1 MKILI
6 ADDHALIRRGLKQ
19 IVDEEFP
26 NGVTGEAQDC
36 REVLEMVRTDEWD
49 IVVLDLNMPGGYGLE
64 VLKQIKVIRPKLPVL
79 VLSMYT
85 EDQFGAL
92 VLREGAA
99 GYLNKKTAP
108 EELVKAIRKVV
119 DGGKY
124 VSASLAEKLAME
136 IDKGVEKPLHKTLS
150 NREYQVFIMLASGK
164 SVGEIAEDL
173 SLSEKTVRQ
182 FRARLLLKMKM
193 RNNVELAH
201 YAMANK
207 LIGS

>member
-6 ADDHALIRRGLKQ
+6 ADDHGLIRRGLKQ
-19 IVDEEFP
+19 IVEEEFP
-26 NGVTGEAQDC
+26 NGHMGEAEDC
-36 REVLEMVRTDEWD
+36 RQVLEMVRTDDWD
-49 IVVLDLNMPGGYGLE
+49 LVVLDLNMPGGYGLE
-64 VLKQIKVIRPKLPVL
+64 VLKQLKVIRPKLPVL

-85 EDQFGAL
+85 EDQFGAV

-99 GYLNKKTAP
+99 GYLTKRAAP
-108 EELVKAIRKVV
+108 EELIKAMRKVL

-124 VSASLAEKLAME
+124 VTPSLAEKLAVE
-136 IDKGVEKPLHKTLS
+136 IDKGSEKPLHKTLS

-164 SVGEIAEDL
+164 TVGEIAQDL

-182 FRARLLLKMKM
+182 FRARLLVKMKM

-201 YAMANK
+201 YAIQNN
-207 LIGS
+207 LIS

>member
-6 ADDHALIRRGLKQ
+6 ADDHALIRRGLRQ

-124 VSASLAEKLAME
+124 VSSSLAEKLAME

-207 LIGS
+207 LIG